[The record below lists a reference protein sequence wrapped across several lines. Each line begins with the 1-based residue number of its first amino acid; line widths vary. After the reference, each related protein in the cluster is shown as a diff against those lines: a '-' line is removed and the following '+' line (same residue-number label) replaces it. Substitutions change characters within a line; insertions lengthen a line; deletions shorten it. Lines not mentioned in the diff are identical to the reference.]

1 MDPVLDT
8 HSWPRKLRPETNDA
22 RHQDP
27 SSNVE
32 GGLDVASK
40 PRVLDRQNI
49 KQGLGFAVHER
60 VVGLNALAGIEVGLC
75 DILVFVFVD
84 LLSGE
89 LRGDPTRN
97 GSM

>member
-1 MDPVLDT
+1 
-8 HSWPRKLRPETNDA
+8 
-22 RHQDP
+22 
-27 SSNVE
+27 
-32 GGLDVASK
+32 
-40 PRVLDRQNI
+40 LDRQNI
-49 KQGLGFAVHER
+49 KQGLGFAVHKR
-60 VVGLNALAGIEVGLC
+60 VVGLNTLADIEVGLC